1 MFLALAEMRR
11 AKVRFGL
18 LVTAIAL
25 LSFLILFQQ
34 SIQNSLIRQFVGGV
48 RNQNAPVLVFNTD
61 GRRFPQSSSISA
73 ELAEKVAGTQGVGA
87 VAPIYQGTYQVSAG
101 GTTQATSVWGYTDP
115 RLGGPQVL
123 LSGRSPRSAGEVI
136 ANDVNSG
143 DGFGL
148 GSVVTVV
155 PSGLE
160 LTVVGIAGGI
170 GLNVLPTVFT
180 TADTYLLVAKTRN
193 PGATL
198 DIPNLLGVR
207 PASGTTVAQLVQRL
221 DRADDRIDALAK
233 NDAADLNPGIQ
244 SIRQSFTVIL
254 VLFGLVVPLV
264 CGLFFLILTF
274 QKAASLTLLRA
285 LGAPARRLVSA
296 LLVQVG
302 IVLVAGLTIAVGGYA
317 LLTRGKTGSL
327 QLQFEPGAVTFWV
340 GLLIVLG
347 VVSTLGSVRRVLEI
361 DPIEA
366 TTGQGVGR

>member
-1 MFLALAEMRR
+1 MRR

-18 LVTAIAL
+18 LIAAVAL

-34 SIQNSLIRQFVGGV
+34 SIQDSLIRQFVGGV
-48 RNQNAPVLVFNTD
+48 RNQSAPVLVFNTD
-61 GRRFPQSSSISA
+61 GRRFPQSSSISTDLSR
-73 ELAEKVAGTQGVGA
+73 EVARTEGVGG
-87 VAPIYQGTYQVSAG
+87 VAPIYQGTFQVSAG
-101 GTTQATSVWGYTDP
+101 GKTQATSVWGYTDAH
-115 RLGGPQVL
+115 LGGPQVL
-123 LSGRSPRSAGEVI
+123 VSGRTPRSAGEVI
-136 ANDVNSG
+136 ANDANSG

-148 GSVVTVV
+148 GSIVKVV
-155 PSGLE
+155 PSGLK
-160 LTVVGIAGGI
+160 LTVVGVAASI

-180 TADTYLLVAKTRN
+180 TADTYLLVARTRN
-193 PGATL
+193 PEATL
-198 DIPNLLGVR
+198 DTPNLLGVR
-207 PASGTTVAQLVQRL
+207 PAPGTTVTALVQRL
-221 DRADDRIDALAK
+221 DRDDDRLDALSK

-302 IVLVAGLTIAVGGYA
+302 VVLVAGLAIAVGGYA
-317 LLTRGKTGSL
+317 LLTQGKTGSL
-327 QLQFEPGAVTFWV
+327 QLQFEPAAVTFWV
-340 GLLIVLG
+340 VLLIVLG
-347 VVSTLGSVRRVLEI
+347 VVSALGSVRRVLGI

-366 TTGQGVGR
+366 TTGQGIGG